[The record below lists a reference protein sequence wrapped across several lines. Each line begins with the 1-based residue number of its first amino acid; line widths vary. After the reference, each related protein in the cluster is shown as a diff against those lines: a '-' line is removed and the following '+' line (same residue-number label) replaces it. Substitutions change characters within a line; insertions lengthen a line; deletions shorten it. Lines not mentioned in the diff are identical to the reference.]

1 MTAINGLRARAVC
14 RDIAD
19 GDPLLPC
26 GIKIQIVVSG
36 TGLTDQL
43 YGSWKFAGS
52 GLVYRHFLCD
62 DNIKAPSMRS
72 KELFRCEVSS

>member
-1 MTAINGLRARAVC
+1 MGYALGAVC

-19 GDPLLPC
+19 GNPLLPC

-43 YGSWKFAGS
+43 YGSWKSADQ
-52 GLVYRHFLCD
+52 VTVHRHLLCD
-62 DNIKAPSMRS
+62 DNI
-72 KELFRCEVSS
+72 SSLNAL